1 MLDPVSIAL
10 KFAFLGVLYLF
21 LLWMARS
28 VLTDLRRAG
37 RGSRG
42 SASGGN
48 GPPPDATGLH
58 TASGPPMGDN
68 GAMPRLVVE
77 SVVGVTP
84 GMEYDL
90 YDEAT
95 LGRGDVEIKL
105 EDAFAS
111 GRHAQISRSGSTLI
125 LEDLGSTNGTYL
137 NEELLQGPSPLHA
150 GDRIRIGDST
160 FVFKT

>member
-28 VLTDLRRAG
+28 VLKDLRRAG

-42 SASGGN
+42 SDSGGSV
-48 GPPPDATGLH
+48 PADATGLH

-68 GAMPRLVVE
+68 GAMPRLVVD
-77 SVVGVTP
+77 SVVGVSS

-105 EDAFAS
+105 EDPFAS

-137 NEELLQGPSPLHA
+137 NEELLQGPAPLHA

-160 FVFKT
+160 FIFKT